1 MTIQAMAGNVAPSP
15 TKTVDVAVVGAG
27 LAGLY
32 MTHKLVNLGY
42 SVQGLERGP
51 GVGGTWYWNTYPGAR
66 CDVESVDYSYSFSR
80 ELEQDWEWTERF
92 PTQPELLK
100 YINHVADRFDLR
112 SRYAFGTHIV
122 RAEFDEQTKK
132 WTVTAADGQAWTAK
146 YVVMA
151 SGSLSTGQTPDIP
164 GIDSFQGP
172 TYHTSQ
178 WPAGGADFTGLKVA
192 ILGTGSSGVQAI
204 PMVARQAKHLTVLQ
218 RTPNYVL
225 PARNRQL
232 SKDELASIK
241 ADYRARRALARRSQ
255 GGVAAEPPTLSA
267 FDVSETERNDAFETA
282 WLKGGTVMTQVFKDT
297 GRDEEANALLSEFLR
312 GKIREAVI
320 DPETAE
326 KLVPTGYPFGAKRPC
341 VGTDYYETFNRD
353 NVSLIDIKSDQILE
367 FTPGGIRFASGEQEF
382 DAVIFATGFDAITG
396 PMTAVDIRGT
406 GGQRVVD
413 KWADGPHAYLGLG
426 MNGFPNLFMVT
437 GPGSPS
443 VLSNMMVSIEQHI
456 EWIADAI
463 EHVETGGHSTIEP
476 SEEAERQ
483 WGQIVNDVAAKTLY
497 MRGNSWYNGA
507 NIPGKAR
514 VFMLYAGGAKN
525 YRDIC
530 NEVAADGYRGF
541 AIN

>member
-1 MTIQAMAGNVAPSP
+1 MTIQAMAGSVTASP

-32 MTHKLVNLGY
+32 MTHKLVGLGY
-42 SVQGLERGP
+42 SVQGFERGAE
-51 GVGGTWYWNTYPGAR
+51 VGGTWFWNTYPGAR
-66 CDVESVDYSYSFSR
+66 CDVESVDYSYSFSP
-80 ELEQDWEWTERF
+80 ELEQDWRWTERF

-112 SRYAFGTHIV
+112 RHYAFSTQIV
-122 RAEFDEQTKK
+122 CAEFDEQVKT

-151 SGSLSTGQTPDIP
+151 SGSLSIGQTPDIA
-164 GIDSFQGP
+164 GIDSFQGL
-172 TYHTSQ
+172 TYHTSR

-204 PMVARQAKHLTVLQ
+204 PMIARQAENLTVLQ

-232 SKDELASIK
+232 SEDELAAVK
-241 ADYRARRALARRSQ
+241 AGYAARRALARKSQ
-255 GGVAAEPPTLSA
+255 GGLAAEPPTLSV
-267 FDVSETERNDAFETA
+267 FDVGDAERTEAFETA
-282 WLKGGTVMTQVFKDT
+282 WLQGGTVMTQVFKDT
-297 GRDEEANALLSEFLR
+297 GRDEEANAILSEFLR
-312 GKIREAVI
+312 GKIRENVI

-353 NVSLIDIKSDQILE
+353 NVSLIDINSDPILE
-367 FTPGGIRFASGEQEF
+367 FTPRGIRFASGEQEF
-382 DAVIFATGFDAITG
+382 DAVVFATGFDAITG
-396 PMTAVDIRGT
+396 PMTSVDIRGT
-406 GGQRVVD
+406 GGQRVAD
-413 KWADGPHAYLGLG
+413 KWADGPRAYLGLG

-463 EHVETGGHSTIEP
+463 EHVEAEGRATIEP
-476 SEEAERQ
+476 SAEAERE
-483 WGQIVNDVAAKTLY
+483 WGATVNNVAAKTLY
-497 MRGNSWYNGA
+497 MKGNSWYNGA
-507 NIPGKAR
+507 NVPGKAR

-530 NEVAADGYRGF
+530 DAVAADSYRGF
-541 AIN
+541 TIN